1 MDLRKI
7 LFKYRSYTPISFI
20 LLMVIFARPSLSN
33 IVIGFVIVLV
43 GEFLRLWGVSYAGSE
58 TRTTDGGGS
67 SRLVSSGPFAHVRNP
82 LYIGNILIYFGV
94 GIMSW
99 AGFPYLPIVTLLYF
113 IFQYE
118 MIVSLEEEHLAQK
131 YGAEYQQYRKAVPKF
146 IPSPKKYNSNINGQP
161 KVDWNR
167 GLKSENRTLQAILI
181 IIVIIIILWIF
192 DINISKLFTGF

>member
-33 IVIGFVIVLV
+33 IVIGFAIVLV

-58 TRTTDGGGS
+58 TRTTDGVGS
-67 SRLVSSGPFAHVRNP
+67 SRLVSSGPFAYVRNP

-131 YGAEYQQYRKAVPKF
+131 YGAEYQQYRKSVSKF

-192 DINISKLFTGF
+192 DINISKIFTGF